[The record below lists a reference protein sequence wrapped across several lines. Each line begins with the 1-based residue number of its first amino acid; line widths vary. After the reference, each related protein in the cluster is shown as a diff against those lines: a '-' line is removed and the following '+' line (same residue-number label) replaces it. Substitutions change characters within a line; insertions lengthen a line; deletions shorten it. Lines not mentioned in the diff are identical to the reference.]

1 MCEKKS
7 GKKNDK
13 PPPPPKKDE
22 KTKRPL
28 FQSKTAEKTNALR
41 KTAYVTSATLTQAA
55 DELEI
60 TAMGD
65 TARKYVAGLQ
75 TGKLDLEFLNDF
87 AASQVS
93 ATLQAAINTT
103 VTAKLVPGPGTTI
116 SATNPLY
123 TVSILVNN
131 LTPISGAAGEMSKSS
146 LSFTCNSTIV
156 QTTSGT
162 W

>member
-1 MCEKKS
+1 MAVFLNSTSVKI
-7 GKKNDK
+7 
-13 PPPPPKKDE
+13 
-22 KTKRPL
+22 
-28 FQSKTAEKTNALR
+28 NAIDIS
-41 KTAYVTSATLTQAA
+41 AYVTSATLTQSS

-65 TARKYVAGLQ
+65 SSRKYVSALQ

-93 ATLQAAINTT
+93 ATLQSAIYTT

-123 TVSILVNN
+123 TVSILINN
-131 LTPISGAAGEMSKSS
+131 LTPISGAAGEMSSS
-146 LSFTCNSTIV
+146 SMSFTCNSTIV

>member
-1 MCEKKS
+1 MAVF
-7 GKKNDK
+7 
-13 PPPPPKKDE
+13 
-22 KTKRPL
+22 L
-28 FQSKTAEKTNALR
+28 NAASV
-41 KTAYVTSATLTQAA
+41 KIGAVDITDHVTSATLTQSA

-60 TAMGD
+60 TSLGD
-65 TARKYVAGLQ
+65 SARKYVAGLQ
-75 TGKLDLEFLNDF
+75 TGPLDLEFLNDF
-87 AASQVS
+87 AAANVC
-93 ATLQAAINTT
+93 ATLQSALYTT

-123 TVSILVNN
+123 TVSILIYN
-131 LTPISGAAGEMSKSS
+131 LTPIAGAAGEMSSSS

>member
-1 MCEKKS
+1 MAVFL
-7 GKKNDK
+7 NA
-13 PPPPPKKDE
+13 
-22 KTKRPL
+22 
-28 FQSKTAEKTNALR
+28 TAVKINSIDIS
-41 KTAYVTSATLTQAA
+41 AYVTSATLTQAA

-65 TARKYVAGLQ
+65 SARKYVAGLQ

-87 AASQVS
+87 AASQVC
-93 ATLQAAINTT
+93 ATLQSAIYTT
-103 VTAKLVPGPGTTI
+103 VTAKLVPVGGASPTI

-123 TVSILVNN
+123 TVSILINN
-131 LTPISGAAGEMSKSS
+131 LTPIAGAAGEMSKSS

-156 QTTSGT
+156 QTTTGT

>member
-1 MCEKKS
+1 MAVF
-7 GKKNDK
+7 
-13 PPPPPKKDE
+13 
-22 KTKRPL
+22 L
-28 FQSKTAEKTNALR
+28 NAASV
-41 KTAYVTSATLTQAA
+41 KIGAVDITDHVTSATLTQSA

-60 TAMGD
+60 TALGD
-65 TARKYVAGLQ
+65 SSRKYVAGLQ
-75 TGKLDLEFLNDF
+75 TGTLDLEFLNDF
-87 AASQVS
+87 AAANVC
-93 ATLQAAINTT
+93 ATLQTALYTT
-103 VTAKLVPGPGTTI
+103 VVAKLVPGPGTTI

-131 LTPISGAAGEMSKSS
+131 LTPIAGAAGEMSSSS

>member
-1 MCEKKS
+1 MAVF
-7 GKKNDK
+7 
-13 PPPPPKKDE
+13 
-22 KTKRPL
+22 L
-28 FQSKTAEKTNALR
+28 NAASV
-41 KTAYVTSATLTQAA
+41 KIGAVDITDHVTSATLTQSA

-60 TAMGD
+60 TALGD
-65 TARKYVAGLQ
+65 SSRKYVAGLQ
-75 TGKLDLEFLNDF
+75 TGTLDLEFLNDF
-87 AASQVS
+87 AAANVC
-93 ATLQAAINTT
+93 ATLQTAIYTT

-123 TVSILVNN
+123 TVSILINN
-131 LTPISGAAGEMSKSS
+131 LTPIAGAAGEMSSSS

>member
-1 MCEKKS
+1 MAVF
-7 GKKNDK
+7 
-13 PPPPPKKDE
+13 
-22 KTKRPL
+22 L
-28 FQSKTAEKTNALR
+28 NAASV
-41 KTAYVTSATLTQAA
+41 KIGAIDITDHVTSATLTQSA

-60 TAMGD
+60 TSLGD
-65 TARKYVAGLQ
+65 SARKYVAGLQ
-75 TGKLDLEFLNDF
+75 TGTLDLEFLNDF
-87 AASQVS
+87 AAANVC
-93 ATLQAAINTT
+93 ATLQSAIYTT

-123 TVSILVNN
+123 TVSILINN
-131 LTPISGAAGEMSKSS
+131 LTPIAGAAGEMSSSS

>member
-1 MCEKKS
+1 MAVF
-7 GKKNDK
+7 
-13 PPPPPKKDE
+13 
-22 KTKRPL
+22 L
-28 FQSKTAEKTNALR
+28 NAASV
-41 KTAYVTSATLTQAA
+41 KIGAVDITDHVTSATLTQSA

-60 TAMGD
+60 TALGD
-65 TARKYVAGLQ
+65 SSRKYVAGLQ
-75 TGKLDLEFLNDF
+75 TGTLDLEFLNDF
-87 AASQVS
+87 AAANVC
-93 ATLQAAINTT
+93 ATLQSAIYTT

-123 TVSILVNN
+123 TVSILINN
-131 LTPISGAAGEMSKSS
+131 LTPIAGAAGEMSSSS

>member
-1 MCEKKS
+1 MAVF
-7 GKKNDK
+7 
-13 PPPPPKKDE
+13 
-22 KTKRPL
+22 L
-28 FQSKTAEKTNALR
+28 NATSV
-41 KTAYVTSATLTQAA
+41 KINAIDITSYVTSATLTQAA

-65 TARKYVAGLQ
+65 SARKYVAGLQ

-87 AASQVS
+87 TASQVS
-93 ATLQAAINTT
+93 ATLQSNLYQT
-103 VTAKLVPGPGTTI
+103 VIAKLVPGPGTTI

-123 TVSILVNN
+123 TVSILINN
-131 LTPISGAAGEMSKSS
+131 LTPISGGVGEMSKSS

-156 QTTSGT
+156 QTTTGT

>member
-1 MCEKKS
+1 MAVF
-7 GKKNDK
+7 
-13 PPPPPKKDE
+13 
-22 KTKRPL
+22 L
-28 FQSKTAEKTNALR
+28 NATQV
-41 KTAYVTSATLTQAA
+41 KIGTVDISAYVSSATLTQAA

-65 TARKYVAGLQ
+65 SSRKYVAGLQ
-75 TGKLDLEFLNDF
+75 TGKLDLEFFNDF
-87 AASQVS
+87 AATQVC
-93 ATLQAAINTT
+93 ATLQAAIYTT

-156 QTTSGT
+156 QTTTGT

>member
-1 MCEKKS
+1 MAVFLNSTQVKIGTVDIS
-7 GKKNDK
+7 
-13 PPPPPKKDE
+13 
-22 KTKRPL
+22 
-28 FQSKTAEKTNALR
+28 
-41 KTAYVTSATLTQAA
+41 AYVTSATLTQSS

-60 TAMGD
+60 TSMGD
-65 TARKYVAGLQ
+65 SARKYVAGLQ

-87 AASQVS
+87 AASQVC
-93 ATLQAAINTT
+93 ATLQAAIYTT

-123 TVSILVNN
+123 TVSILINN
-131 LTPISGAAGEMSKSS
+131 LTPISGAAGEMSSSS

-156 QTTSGT
+156 QTTTGT

>member
-1 MCEKKS
+1 MAVF
-7 GKKNDK
+7 
-13 PPPPPKKDE
+13 
-22 KTKRPL
+22 L
-28 FQSKTAEKTNALR
+28 NAASV
-41 KTAYVTSATLTQAA
+41 KINAIDITDHVTSATLAQSA

-60 TAMGD
+60 TALGD
-65 TARKYVAGLQ
+65 SSRKYVAGLQ
-75 TGKLDLEFLNDF
+75 TGTLDLEFLNDF
-87 AASQVS
+87 AAANVC
-93 ATLQAAINTT
+93 ATLQSAIYTT

-123 TVSILVNN
+123 TVSILINN
-131 LTPISGAAGEMSKSS
+131 LTPIAGAAGEMSSSS

>member
-1 MCEKKS
+1 MAVF
-7 GKKNDK
+7 
-13 PPPPPKKDE
+13 
-22 KTKRPL
+22 L
-28 FQSKTAEKTNALR
+28 NAASV
-41 KTAYVTSATLTQAA
+41 KIGAVDITDHVTSATLTQSA

-60 TAMGD
+60 TSLGD
-65 TARKYVAGLQ
+65 SARKYVAGLQ
-75 TGKLDLEFLNDF
+75 TGTLDLEFLNDF
-87 AASQVS
+87 AAANVC
-93 ATLQAAINTT
+93 ATLQSALYTT

-123 TVSILVNN
+123 TVSILINN
-131 LTPISGAAGEMSKSS
+131 LTPIAGAAGEMSSSS

>member
-1 MCEKKS
+1 MAVF
-7 GKKNDK
+7 
-13 PPPPPKKDE
+13 
-22 KTKRPL
+22 L
-28 FQSKTAEKTNALR
+28 NAASV
-41 KTAYVTSATLTQAA
+41 KIGAVDITDHVTSATLTQSA

-60 TAMGD
+60 TSLGD
-65 TARKYVAGLQ
+65 SSRKYVAGLQ
-75 TGKLDLEFLNDF
+75 TGTLDLEFLNDF
-87 AASQVS
+87 AAANVC
-93 ATLQAAINTT
+93 ATLQSAIYTT

-123 TVSILVNN
+123 TVSILINN
-131 LTPISGAAGEMSKSS
+131 LTPIAGAAGEMSSSS

>member
-1 MCEKKS
+1 MAVF
-7 GKKNDK
+7 
-13 PPPPPKKDE
+13 
-22 KTKRPL
+22 L
-28 FQSKTAEKTNALR
+28 NAASV
-41 KTAYVTSATLTQAA
+41 KIGAVDITDHVTSATLTQSA

-60 TAMGD
+60 TSLGD
-65 TARKYVAGLQ
+65 SSRKYVAGLQ
-75 TGKLDLEFLNDF
+75 TGTLDLEFLNDF
-87 AASQVS
+87 AAANVC
-93 ATLQAAINTT
+93 ATLQTAIYTT

-123 TVSILVNN
+123 TVSILINN
-131 LTPISGAAGEMSKSS
+131 LTPIAGAAGEMSSSS

>member
-1 MCEKKS
+1 MAVF
-7 GKKNDK
+7 
-13 PPPPPKKDE
+13 
-22 KTKRPL
+22 L
-28 FQSKTAEKTNALR
+28 NAASV
-41 KTAYVTSATLTQAA
+41 KIGAVDITDHVTSATLTQSA

-60 TAMGD
+60 TSLGD
-65 TARKYVAGLQ
+65 SARKYVAGLQ
-75 TGKLDLEFLNDF
+75 TGTLDLEFLNDF
-87 AASQVS
+87 AAANVC
-93 ATLQAAINTT
+93 ATLQTALYTT

-123 TVSILVNN
+123 TVSILINN
-131 LTPISGAAGEMSKSS
+131 LTPIAGAAGEMSSSS

>member
-1 MCEKKS
+1 MAVF
-7 GKKNDK
+7 
-13 PPPPPKKDE
+13 
-22 KTKRPL
+22 L
-28 FQSKTAEKTNALR
+28 NAASV
-41 KTAYVTSATLTQAA
+41 KIGAVDITDHVTSATLTQSA

-60 TAMGD
+60 TALGD
-65 TARKYVAGLQ
+65 SSRKYVAGLQ
-75 TGKLDLEFLNDF
+75 TGTLDLEFLNDF
-87 AASQVS
+87 AAANVC
-93 ATLQAAINTT
+93 ATLQTALYTT

-123 TVSILVNN
+123 TVSILINN
-131 LTPISGAAGEMSKSS
+131 LTPIAGAAGEMSSSS